1 MENNIAVCEE
11 ASANVG
17 QKTKVSPYLLGK
29 QVEVDDESPTNF
41 AFSSATSLESS
52 MTLVSGAADLTEVM
66 INRDNGTREKRF
78 QDGRVE
84 FWYSNGN
91 R

>member
-1 MENNIAVCEE
+1 MTRN
-11 ASANVG
+11 G
-17 QKTKVSPYLLGK
+17 RRPHMDYFFGLRKK
-29 QVEVDDESPTNF
+29 QVEVDYECPTNF
-41 AFSSATSLESS
+41 TFSSGTSLESS
-52 MTLVSGAADLTEVM
+52 VTLVSGAADLTEVM
-66 INRDNGTREKRF
+66 VNRDNGTREKRF